1 MKTYKGTKSNGGM
14 GGQKIMVD
22 EGGVLGQYEVYP
34 LKHIVQHSPD
44 GFNWRYGGSGPAD
57 TALSILTDCVG
68 KRIAE
73 VYYQGFKE
81 RFVSIWGECFEVTE
95 NEIKTW
101 IQVREDQMKSVERT

>member
-1 MKTYKGTKSNGGM
+1 M

-101 IQVREDQMKSVERT
+101 IQVKEDQMKSVERI